1 MNSHGVVNKSLEIF
15 ATQLLPSLLK
25 YPETN
30 ITTVAA
36 APYSCENTP
45 CKKKKRKKKKVK
57 NNKKKKQPQNR
68 KALPW
73 LCRSGNQNV
82 SSSPLGKGR
91 ALPRHNPAQSHQQ
104 FSTPADSQGAR
115 PKSCP
120 DLQAVHGSCGFF
132 SWSPG

>member
-45 CKKKKRKKKKVK
+45 CKKKKKKKKVK

-73 LCRSGNQNV
+73 PMQVWKSKCFLIT
-82 SSSPLGKGR
+82 PGKG
-91 ALPRHNPAQSHQQ
+91 
-104 FSTPADSQGAR
+104 
-115 PKSCP
+115 K
-120 DLQAVHGSCGFF
+120 GFA
-132 SWSPG
+132 